1 MRRKIESNLESGM
14 ALALPGFDHINRYWD
29 KTREQFAAKLLPGE
43 YYVTV
48 NNEVITTVL
57 GSCVSAC
64 IRDRI
69 FGIGGMNH
77 FMLPAQ
83 TDNSSDAWKDTGIS
97 ASTRYG
103 NYAME
108 HLINDIL
115 KNGGEKRN
123 LEIKIFG
130 GGKILQSMTDVGKRN
145 IEFVREY
152 IAKES
157 YKLVSEDVG
166 DICPRK
172 VLYDPRTGK
181 VQIKRL
187 RNIHNNTIVERE
199 KDYMN
204 NLDVQPVKGEIDLF

>member
-1 MRRKIESNLESGM
+1 M
-14 ALALPGFDHINRYWD
+14 ALPLPGFDHINRYWD

-77 FMLPAQ
+77 FMLP
-83 TDNSSDAWKDTGIS
+83 DEGENSSDAWKETGIS

-123 LEIKIFG
+123 MEVKIFG
-130 GGKILQSMTDVGKRN
+130 GGKILQSMTDIGLRN
-145 IEFVREY
+145 IAFVRGY
-152 IAKES
+152 IEKEGL
-157 YKLVSEDVG
+157 KLISEDVG

-172 VLYDPRTGK
+172 VMYDPQNGK
-181 VQIKRL
+181 VQMKRL
-187 RNIHNNTIVERE
+187 RNLHNNTIVDRE
-199 KDYMN
+199 KDYMK